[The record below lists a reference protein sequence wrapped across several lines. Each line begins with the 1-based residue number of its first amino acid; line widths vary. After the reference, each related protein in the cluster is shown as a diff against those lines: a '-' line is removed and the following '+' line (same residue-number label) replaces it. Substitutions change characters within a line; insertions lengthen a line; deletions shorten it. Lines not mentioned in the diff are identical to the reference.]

1 MGFVYCIGTAA
12 SHFFDVPIW
21 EQLLRLL
28 GAMMIGGIFGFE
40 REMKSK
46 PAGFITFMI
55 VSMGGCLFSLLQLNI
70 MNMVNDAVLSNSSEI
85 GITLTFDSTRL
96 IAQVVSGVGFLGAG
110 TIIFNKGS
118 IKGITTAAMIWVAAG
133 IGLLIGM
140 GGMPNYIIAGA
151 TAIIYIPIS
160 MFMRHYGRIIAEK
173 YKVHRLFVS
182 YSEVHESD
190 LYEVLNQSG
199 ATIKK
204 TFFHNKSII
213 NDVSVKEVY
222 VYFKIKRGFSFN
234 GIINSLSN
242 NEWVYEVEDL

>member
-1 MGFVYCIGTAA
+1 MGFVNYIGLGAQ
-12 SHFFDVPIW
+12 HFFDVPVW

-28 GAMMIGGIFGFE
+28 GAMLIGGIFGFE

-70 MNMVNDAVLSNSSEI
+70 MNMVNDAVLSQPDEI

-96 IAQVVSGVGFLGAG
+96 IAQVISGVGFLGAG

-140 GGMPNYIIAGA
+140 GGMSNYIIAA
-151 TAIIYIPIS
+151 STAIIYIPIS
-160 MFMRHYGRIIAEK
+160 MFMRRYGRIIADK
-173 YKVHRLFVS
+173 YKVHRLFIS
-182 YSEVHESD
+182 YEEVHEAD
-190 LYEVLNQSG
+190 LYDILNQSG

-204 TFFHNKSII
+204 TFFHNKSIVKG
-213 NDVSVKEVY
+213 VSVKEVY
-222 VYFKIKRGFSFN
+222 IYFKIRRGYTFD
-234 GIINSLSN
+234 GVLNSLSN
-242 NEWVYEVEDL
+242 NEWVNEVEDL